1 MRLQTRAYLLAH
13 GANPDAMT
21 EEDFELVMVALND
34 GLIGNKSIIN
44 TLGYLTTAV
53 FNYMRPP
60 NANAYSLQNVLGIM
74 HDYIYKP
81 LSDEEKKQLAN
92 QRLLAF
98 MSMKS
103 GAPDLLKAKNDA

>member
-34 GLIGNKSIIN
+34 GLIGNKAVIN

-53 FNYMRPP
+53 FNYMRPQ
-60 NANAYSLQNVLGIM
+60 NASAYNLQNILGVM

-81 LSDEEKKQLAN
+81 LTDEEKRQLAN
-92 QRLLAF
+92 QRLLEF
-98 MSMKS
+98 MSMKPN
-103 GAPDLLKAKNDA
+103 APDLLKNAN